1 MNRSLV
7 FSGSTTGSDYFSLVL
22 IASDDNGA
30 PDGVRSLVKFPALA
44 GTNYLVAV
52 DGKNGAQGNNNLNWR
67 MGVPPNAVGPAQN
80 LILAGG
86 SGLLLNAGVSNY
98 VTSPAYQWRCNGA
111 DIAGATNAAFS
122 VSSIQFNQVGS
133 YSVVVSNLVGT
144 AVNAI
149 ATVSA
154 QSPLGLALDAFV
166 HPANFRISGSA
177 TQAVVLLSSTNLTS
191 WKPLYTNR
199 TSLLP
204 VDHLDTNSPTR
215 PNGYYQLK
223 SCFFNRL
230 SAFTFVPRSRCR
242 GFPNPA

>member
-1 MNRSLV
+1 
-7 FSGSTTGSDYFSLVL
+7 
-22 IASDDNGA
+22 
-30 PDGVRSLVKFPALA
+30 
-44 GTNYLVAV
+44 
-52 DGKNGAQGNNNLNWR
+52 
-67 MGVPPNAVGPAQN
+67 
-80 LILAGG
+80 
-86 SGLLLNAGVSNY
+86 
-98 VTSPAYQWRCNGA
+98 
-111 DIAGATNAAFS
+111 

-154 QSPLGLALDAFV
+154 QSPLGLALDASV

-204 VDHLDTNSPTR
+204 VDYLDTNSPTR
-215 PNGYYQLK
+215 PNGDYGL
-223 SCFFNRL
+223 
-230 SAFTFVPRSRCR
+230 
-242 GFPNPA
+242 NPAFLTGFQPSHLFHGLDAEGFQTLFEHPRG